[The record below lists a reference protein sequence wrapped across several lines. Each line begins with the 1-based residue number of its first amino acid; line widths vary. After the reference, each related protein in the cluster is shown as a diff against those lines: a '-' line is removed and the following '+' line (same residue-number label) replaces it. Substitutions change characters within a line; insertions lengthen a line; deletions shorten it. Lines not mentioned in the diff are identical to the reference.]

1 MNKRQPTK
9 QEAFAKAHP
18 ERADK
23 WVSLIDQIDPPG
35 VAAPFDGFAH
45 IDRLL
50 ADLDAQQPKKAA
62 RPKAAK
68 PKGG

>member
-1 MNKRQPTK
+1 MRKRQLTPK
-9 QEAFAKAHP
+9 GPAQAIP

-23 WVSLIDQIDPPG
+23 WVSVIDRVDPPG
-35 VAAPFDGFAH
+35 TAAPFDGFAH

-50 ADLDAQQPKKAA
+50 ADFDAQQPKKAA
-62 RPKAAK
+62 RPKATK